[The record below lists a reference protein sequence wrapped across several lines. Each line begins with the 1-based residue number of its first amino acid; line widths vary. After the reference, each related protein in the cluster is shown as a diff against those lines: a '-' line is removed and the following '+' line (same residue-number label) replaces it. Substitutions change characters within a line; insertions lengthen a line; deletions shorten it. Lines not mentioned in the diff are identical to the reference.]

1 MAPRPTRGR
10 RPDAE
15 LAALRERIAQL
26 MLQGLRAAAIRRAL
40 AGPEAP
46 NPVVISERQVRAHM
60 TAVERSWV
68 ARAGPA
74 TLEADRA
81 AAGARLEEV
90 MRTALGRSTPWGSET
105 QIRSRRD
112 AVVLVDEPTE
122 QVPPANIERADR
134 DRDGDPWRRRLV

>member
-1 MAPRPTRGR
+1 MAPRPTSGR

-68 ARAGPA
+68 AR
-74 TLEADRA
+74 
-81 AAGARLEEV
+81 
-90 MRTALGRSTPWGSET
+90 RSGH
-105 QIRSRRD
+105 
-112 AVVLVDEPTE
+112 A
-122 QVPPANIERADR
+122 
-134 DRDGDPWRRRLV
+134 